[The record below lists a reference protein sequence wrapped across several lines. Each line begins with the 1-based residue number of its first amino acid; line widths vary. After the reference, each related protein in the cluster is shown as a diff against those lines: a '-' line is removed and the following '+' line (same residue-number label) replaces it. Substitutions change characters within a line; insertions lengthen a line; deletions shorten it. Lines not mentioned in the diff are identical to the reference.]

1 MTRAPSL
8 PHNDGAMRIA
18 ICLLFTAALGAQS
31 PPEYRAGRT
40 LDSITVD
47 GRLDE
52 FTWQAL
58 PRLGAFRNIRGSE
71 GALTQ
76 SAIAWDDRNLYAVF
90 VCADRDPWSD
100 MMQRDSHLWDQEVVE
115 VFLDP
120 DSDSKD
126 YPELEVSPH
135 NVVVDLLIPAPGA
148 VSADVAAKWDISG
161 LETAVAKHAA
171 GWTVEI
177 AIPWRSLKEAG
188 VDGPPKIGDRWRVGM
203 YRIER
208 PDGLASYKKAA
219 DLRERAGK
227 ATGAEKEKLE
237 REAASAMAQSQF
249 MAWAPTQKSFHEPEK
264 FGWVEWVLKP

>member
-1 MTRAPSL
+1 MTAR
-8 PHNDGAMRIA
+8 MRIA
-18 ICLLFTAALGAQS
+18 YLFLIGASLGAQS
-31 PPEYRAGRT
+31 VPEYRSGRT
-40 LDSITVD
+40 LDPIKVD

-52 FTWQAL
+52 LTWQAL
-58 PRLGAFRNIRGSE
+58 PRLGAFHNIRGGE
-71 GALTQ
+71 VPVTQ

-90 VCADRDPWSD
+90 VCVDSDPWSD

-120 DSDSKD
+120 DSDSKN

-148 VSADVAAKWDISG
+148 VSADVAAKWDIKG
-161 LETAVAKHAA
+161 LQTAVAKHPA

-177 AIPWRSLKEAG
+177 AIPWASLKEAG
-188 VDGPPKIGDRWRVGM
+188 VKGAPKIGDRWRVGM

-208 PDGLASYKKAA
+208 PEGLASYKKAA
-219 DLRERAGK
+219 ALREKIEK
-227 ATGAEKEKLE
+227 ATGEEKEKLE
-237 REAASAMAQSQF
+237 KELAKATERGQF
-249 MAWAPTQKSFHEPEK
+249 LAWAPTQKSFHEPEK